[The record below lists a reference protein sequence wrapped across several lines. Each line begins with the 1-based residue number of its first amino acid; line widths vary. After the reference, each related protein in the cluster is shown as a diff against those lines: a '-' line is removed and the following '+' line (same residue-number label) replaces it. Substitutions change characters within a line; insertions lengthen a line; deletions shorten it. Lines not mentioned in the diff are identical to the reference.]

1 MRQPRKLTDEF
12 HLDYSDDE
20 ASRAEEHG
28 FKMARRKINLAEIA
42 AIIAGEEQ
50 GNKVSLHMPMG
61 RDEKQLLIE

>member
-1 MRQPRKLTDEF
+1 
-12 HLDYSDDE
+12 
-20 ASRAEEHG
+20 
-28 FKMARRKINLAEIA
+28 MARRKINLAEIA